1 MLTSLPFLVAP
12 ALQVLLQFKKKKLKP
27 TVWLAPERL
36 TYTLCTT
43 WMCFGQWTLII
54 QGLRHTNLNTNDCRK
69 HRRLTALQKW
79 RQKVSIA
86 PWCLP
91 AVHAI
96 NPDGTGV
103 TRPAGVWAGL
113 WRPHSSPADSGCK
126 SATQQLPQMGNFGFI
141 FVPWEEVQ
149 PGRPSVM
156 LKTSRWLQGDVFC
169 PN

>member
-1 MLTSLPFLVAP
+1 M
-12 ALQVLLQFKKKKLKP
+12 
-27 TVWLAPERL
+27 TVEN
-36 TYTLCTT
+36 
-43 WMCFGQWTLII
+43 I
-54 QGLRHTNLNTNDCRK
+54 DS
-69 HRRLTALQKW
+69 LTAL
-79 RQKVSIA
+79 QKVSIA

-103 TRPAGVWAGL
+103 TRPTGVWAGL

-141 FVPWEEVQ
+141 VVPWEEVQ

-156 LKTSRWLQGDVFC
+156 LKTSRGLQGDIFC
-169 PN
+169 PNSWKVVAGCHWLNPVVITLFTRSCREDAKIFKVKVVSSGLYTADIQSLYSYFAC